1 MKYKIGI
8 DGGGTKTEGVLVDEE
23 GNVAAVHV
31 GAGCNPSLVGLE
43 TAKSIVTATLDSLRA
58 QAGGLAAGGE
68 KPECVATLL
77 CMAGSASVWGEFA
90 ESLTGYGKVVA
101 SDDSLPVLELATNG
115 RPGLVLH
122 SGTGSFVAARAPDNS
137 IHYAGGVGWRFGD
150 PGSGHDIGRRAIG
163 HALLDLQGLAPESP
177 LALELLK
184 YTGLKDAAAITR
196 YFHHES
202 EAPERIAPFATNVI
216 QLAEQGDKASLQV
229 IAKSAGELLD
239 LAIRVGTRHF
249 SASVLDS
256 LTVGLSGAI
265 LTNQLVQDALASRAP
280 FHLVPV
286 VSKPIEGVR
295 RMLAAI
301 E

>member
-1 MKYKIGI
+1 
-8 DGGGTKTEGVLVDEE
+8 VLVDEE

-31 GAGCNPSLVGLE
+31 GAGCNPSLVGVD

-58 QAGGLAAGGE
+58 QAGGLAAAGE

-77 CMAGSASVWGEFA
+77 CMAGSTSVWGEFA
-90 ESLTGYGKVVA
+90 EGLTGFGKVVA

-115 RPGLVLH
+115 RPGLVIH

-150 PGSGHDIGRRAIG
+150 AGSAHDIGRRAIG

-196 YFHHES
+196 Y
-202 EAPERIAPFATNVI
+202 AV
-216 QLAEQGDKASLQV
+216 
-229 IAKSAGELLD
+229 
-239 LAIRVGTRHF
+239 RVGTRHF
-249 SASVLDS
+249 SATVLDS
-256 LTVGLSGAI
+256 LTVGASGPI
-265 LTNQLVQDALASRAP
+265 LTNPMVQDALASRAP
-280 FHLVPV
+280 FHLVPI

-295 RMLAAI
+295 RMLAAM